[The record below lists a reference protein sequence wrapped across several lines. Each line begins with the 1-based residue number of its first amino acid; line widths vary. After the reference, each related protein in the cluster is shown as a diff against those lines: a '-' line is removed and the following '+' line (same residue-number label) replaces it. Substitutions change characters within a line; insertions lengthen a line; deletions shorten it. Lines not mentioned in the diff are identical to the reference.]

1 MTARDSK
8 KRTTQEIRVV
18 AAVIE
23 RQGSYLVC
31 QRPFEKRHGG
41 LWEFPGGKLLDGEG
55 VKEAASRELHE
66 ELGVDVVTVGEPI
79 FSLQDPGSP
88 FLVMFC
94 PVLAAMMSMRSWIAA
109 SIMFIRKTF
118 RYGEN
123 PFRLGTHLNAWP

>member
-1 MTARDSK
+1 M
-8 KRTTQEIRVV
+8 V

-94 PVLAAMMSMRSWIAA
+94 PVETVGQPTAKEHMD
-109 SIMFIRKTF
+109 IRWVEAKELLEIKLLPADHQFACT
-118 RYGEN
+118 
-123 PFRLGTHLNAWP
+123 LLKD